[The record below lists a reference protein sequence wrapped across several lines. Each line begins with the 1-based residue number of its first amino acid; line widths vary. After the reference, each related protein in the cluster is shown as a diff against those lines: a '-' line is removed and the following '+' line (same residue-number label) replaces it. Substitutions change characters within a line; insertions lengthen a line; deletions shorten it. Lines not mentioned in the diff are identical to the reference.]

1 MADVFVK
8 NIEVP
13 RIPRNKRIYGGN
25 SFNTT
30 NKFEESQVGGQTI
43 HRELGII
50 TELES
55 ALVEVSFGE
64 DFTKTPVGLAS
75 LKVYRIVAIGGG
87 YNWQDV
93 LHTFPID
100 EPVSVSGFT
109 LNIHSSEDLPG
120 VIVEY
125 NFTE

>member
-13 RIPRNKRIYGGN
+13 RIPRNKRIYGGY

-30 NKFEESQVGGQTI
+30 NKFEESQSGGQAI

-50 TELES
+50 TELE
-55 ALVEVSFGE
+55 AYLVEVSFGE
-64 DFTKTPVGLAS
+64 DFTKTPVGFDN
-75 LKVYRIVAIGGG
+75 LKVYRMAAMGSG
-87 YNWQDV
+87 YNYQDV
-93 LHTFPID
+93 LHTFPTN
-100 EPVSVSGFT
+100 EPVGLTGFT
-109 LNIHSSEDLPG
+109 LNIHSSEDLVG

-125 NFTE
+125 NYTE